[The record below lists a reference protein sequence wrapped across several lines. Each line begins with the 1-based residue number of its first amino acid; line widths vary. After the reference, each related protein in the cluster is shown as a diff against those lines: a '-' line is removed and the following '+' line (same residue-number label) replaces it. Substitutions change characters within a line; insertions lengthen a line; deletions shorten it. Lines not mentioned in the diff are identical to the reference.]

1 MWCRSTCAR
10 ERVCRTVPFV
20 PIVFLAL
27 VLAACGGSGDE
38 SVRAES
44 VLVPAVEVVQAR
56 RGGLPL
62 SERLTG
68 TVRAA
73 GEVAIFPQTSGPIA
87 EVFAQNGDTV
97 KKGDP
102 LVRIQAAGTRPQL
115 EQARSNLQVAQAE
128 LKQSEARLQELTTQL
143 QRMLILGDKGLLP
156 RDTVDT
162 QRAQVDGAGADLA
175 RAKAQ
180 VAVARAAIAE
190 RSELQDQTM
199 VRAPISGRIGQ
210 RNAEVGMRVDPQTAL
225 FIIGRLENMRVEVPV
240 TQNILTD
247 LREGQ
252 RAELRVTAQSEP
264 IAAKVSRIS
273 PFLEPGSYSAEVEID
288 VPNHA
293 GAFVPGMFLTVDIFY
308 GESEQATLVPVSALY
323 DDPRTGRLGVFV
335 ASQPPPD
342 AAADAD
348 DGAPAGTEPAPVDV
362 PFRSVEVRAEG
373 AQTVGIS
380 GVEAGEWVVVVG
392 QHLLSTQGREH
403 APQARLRAIE
413 WDRILELQG
422 MQRQDLLQ
430 QFMERQQRS
439 AGERGQGAGAGR
451 ATRGGR

>member
-1 MWCRSTCAR
+1 MRDSA
-10 ERVCRTVPFV
+10 RTVSGAV
-20 PIVFLAL
+20 TMFLGAL
-27 VLAACGGSGDE
+27 FCLGCGGSSEDQR
-38 SVRAES
+38 VRAES

-56 RGGLPL
+56 LGGLPL

-73 GEVAIFPQTSGPIA
+73 GEVAIFPQTSGPVA

-102 LVRIQAAGTRPQL
+102 LVRIRAAGTRPQL
-115 EQARSNLQVAQAE
+115 QQARSNLQVAEAE

-162 QRAQVDGAGADLA
+162 QRAQVEAAKADVA

-180 VAVARAAIAE
+180 VSVATAAIAE
-190 RSELQDQTM
+190 RSELQDQTI
-199 VRAPISGRIGQ
+199 VRAPISGRVGQ
-210 RNAEVGMRVDPQTAL
+210 RNVEVGMRVDPQTAV

-240 TQNILTD
+240 TQNILTH
-247 LREGQ
+247 LSEGQ
-252 RAELRVTAQSEP
+252 RAELRVSAQSEP
-264 IAAKVSRIS
+264 IVAKVSRIS

-293 GAFVPGMFLTVDIFY
+293 GAFIPGMFVTVDIFY

-323 DDPRTGRLGVFV
+323 DDPRTGTLGVFV
-335 ASQPPPD
+335 ASQAPPPASAGD
-342 AAADAD
+342 AED
-348 DGAPAGTEPAPVDV
+348 DGTRAGPQPEPVDV
-362 PFRSVEVRAEG
+362 PFRPVDVRAEG
-373 AQTVGIS
+373 AQTVGVS
-380 GVEAGEWVVVVG
+380 GVEPGEWVVVVG
-392 QHLLSTQGREH
+392 QHLLSNQARDN
-403 APQARLRAIE
+403 APRARLRAIE

-430 QFMERQQRS
+430 QFMERQQRI
-439 AGERGQGAGAGR
+439 AGERRQ
-451 ATRGGR
+451 ATPAGGREAPGGR